1 MNKTAVVKPRQRI
14 VEASAKLFYG
24 RDSNAVGVDRVCE
37 VANVSKRTL
46 YKHFS
51 TKDLLVMA
59 AIESLGDAGYNGFT
73 NLDSTDPSERITYI
87 FKQFELNA
95 ENPDFYGCVLM
106 NTSIELRGTDAKA
119 KNVARKVKDDLLN
132 YFEQQATLLGAKNP
146 SELAEQLLLLFDGCS
161 AWIVMRKKFP
171 QATYKTLSLLLKNA

>member
-1 MNKTAVVKPRQRI
+1 MNKTAIVKPKQRI

-24 RDSNAVGVDRVCE
+24 RDSNAVGVDMVCA

-51 TKDLLVMA
+51 TKALLA
-59 AIESLGDAGYNGFT
+59 AATLESLGKASYASFT
-73 NLDSTDPSERITYI
+73 DLDSTDPVERITHI
-87 FKQFELNA
+87 FKQFEFNA
-95 ENPDFYGCVLM
+95 EDPEFYGCVLM
-106 NTSIELRGTDAKA
+106 NASIELRGTDAEAKNAAFKA
-119 KNVARKVKDDLLN
+119 KNDLLN

-146 SELAEQLLLLFDGCS
+146 NELAEQLLLLFDGCS

-171 QATYKTLSLLLKNA
+171 QSTYKTLNTLLKGA